1 MKRATRA
8 WRRCRDAAFARRI
21 GLVACALV
29 CVSGSARAD
38 ESRRFVITP
47 VECASY
53 YELRGHSPQD
63 WNSWLSFAAC
73 AQDASVGEI
82 AAVDQ
87 LPGLVEDLQASLV
100 PTLELYLAAVQRGPG
115 PVKIRASFQMAM
127 AQVALITR
135 ARSSI
140 KAPARWT
147 DSRATVRFERL
158 HAELEPLLEES
169 ALLAWRLM
177 WAIDR
182 TVTETPALAPDPV
195 TRHMARMARDIAAE
209 LGESWTFPRQPELP
223 PLLAAPR

>member
-8 WRRCRDAAFARRI
+8 WLTRRDAAMA
-21 GLVACALV
+21 LVACALV
-29 CVSGSARAD
+29 WVSGTASANEA
-38 ESRRFVITP
+38 RRFVITP
-47 VECASY
+47 VECAPY

-63 WNSWLSFAAC
+63 WNGWLSFAAC
-73 AQDASVGEI
+73 AQDASVSEI
-82 AAVDQ
+82 DDVAQ

-140 KAPARWT
+140 KVPALWT
-147 DSRATVRFERL
+147 DPHAAVRFERL

-182 TVTETPALAPDPV
+182 IVTETPALAPDPV
-195 TRHMARMARDIAAE
+195 TRHMARMARELAAE

-223 PLLAAPR
+223 PLLADPR